1 MKKNFY
7 LFIFLFIFFMC
18 DIFTIKA
25 QQKLSLLE
33 VIDLAKTKSPRSL
46 LASNIKKNRFW
57 QYKTYL
63 SNYNPQ
69 LVLTGTLPNLNRSIQ
84 PIVLPDGTQAFVNRS
99 FINNDLQLGITQNVA
114 ATGGTFSVSTALS
127 RIDILGTNNQTTSYL
142 STPIFLS
149 VNQPLFQF
157 NNLLW
162 EKRIQPLIFQESEKK
177 YKEDLEEV
185 AVNSTEFFFNL
196 LNSQIIYQ
204 MAARNKANNDTIY
217 KIAKG
222 RYEMGKIAE
231 NELLQLE
238 LSAMNSAQQMS
249 QANLDLQTNTLAL
262 RNFLGG
268 SNVSSDINLEIP
280 NNIPEFEIDENIAIA
295 QAKQNR
301 QAFLAFKRRV
311 LEAERDVAQAR
322 RNQQGV
328 NIGITGS
335 LGFTQS
341 ASNLA
346 DSYQN
351 PRDQQLLSVNLRV
364 PILDWGR
371 QKARVQTALANE
383 EVIKATIS
391 QEELNFEQEILVK
404 TRLFKILR
412 DRLKIGLKSDE
423 IAQKRYDI
431 TQARYLIGKISITD
445 LTIALNEKDQAK
457 RAYIDALRVFWRGYY
472 ELRLL
477 TLYDFESNQPIKN

>member
-1 MKKNFY
+1 MRKNFY
-7 LFIFLFIFFMC
+7 LFIFLSIFFVYNTFS
-18 DIFTIKA
+18 INA
-25 QQKLSLLE
+25 QQQLSLTE
-33 VIDLAKTKSPRSL
+33 VIELAKTKSPRSL

-99 FINNDLQLGITQNVA
+99 FISNDMQLGITQNLA
-114 ATGGTFSVSTALS
+114 ATGGTVSLSTALS
-127 RIDILGTNNQTTSYL
+127 RIDILGGTAQNTSYL

-149 VNQPLFQF
+149 INQPIFQF

-162 EKRIQPLIFQESEKK
+162 EKRIQPLVFQESEKK
-177 YKEDLEEV
+177 YREDLEEV
-185 AVNSTEFFFNL
+185 SVNSTDFFFNL
-196 LNSQIIYQ
+196 LNAQIIYR
-204 MAARNKANNDTIY
+204 MATRNKANNDTIY
-217 KIAKG
+217 TIAKG

-238 LSAMNSAQQMS
+238 LSAMNSSQQVS
-249 QANLDLQTNTLAL
+249 QANLDLQTHTLAL

-268 SNVSSDINLEIP
+268 SNVSNEIVLDIPE
-280 NNIPEFEIDENIAIA
+280 NIPEFEIDESIAIT

-301 QAFLAFKRRV
+301 QAFLAFKRRII
-311 LEAERDVAQAR
+311 EAERDVAQAR
-322 RNQQGV
+322 RNPQGV
-328 NIGITGS
+328 NIGVTGS

-341 ASNLA
+341 AADLSNV
-346 DSYQN
+346 YQN

-412 DRLKIGLKSDE
+412 ERLKIGLKSDE

-457 RAYIDALRVFWRGYY
+457 RSYIEALRVFWRSYY

-477 TLYDFESNQPIKN
+477 TLYDFENNIPIKN

>member
-1 MKKNFY
+1 MKKTFY
-7 LFIFLFIFFMC
+7 LFIFLVSFIFSLNFS
-18 DIFTIKA
+18 INA

-33 VIDLAKTKSPRSL
+33 VIELAKTKSPRSL

-84 PIVLPDGTQAFVNRS
+84 AIVLPDGTQAFVNRS
-99 FINNDLQLGITQNVA
+99 FVNNDLQLGITQNLA
-114 ATGGTFSVSTALS
+114 ATGGTFSLSTALS
-127 RIDILGTNNQTTSYL
+127 RIDILGTNNNTTSYL

-185 AVNSTEFFFNL
+185 SVNTTDFFFSL

-204 MAARNKANNDTIY
+204 MASRNKSNNDTIY

-268 SNVSSDINLEIP
+268 SNVSTDINLEIP
-280 NNIPEFEIDENIAIA
+280 MDIPEFEIDENLAIA

-301 QAFLAFKRRV
+301 QAFLGFRRRV

-328 NIGITGS
+328 NIGINGS

-341 ASNLA
+341 AANLDQA
-346 DSYQN
+346 YQN

-457 RAYIDALRVFWRGYY
+457 RAYIEALRVFWRGYY
-472 ELRLL
+472 ELRQL
-477 TLYDFESNQPIKN
+477 TLYDFENNLPIKN

>member
-1 MKKNFY
+1 
-7 LFIFLFIFFMC
+7 
-18 DIFTIKA
+18 
-25 QQKLSLLE
+25 
-33 VIDLAKTKSPRSL
+33 
-46 LASNIKKNRFW
+46 
-57 QYKTYL
+57 
-63 SNYNPQ
+63 
-69 LVLTGTLPNLNRSIQ
+69 
-84 PIVLPDGTQAFVNRS
+84 
-99 FINNDLQLGITQNVA
+99 
-114 ATGGTFSVSTALS
+114 
-127 RIDILGTNNQTTSYL
+127 
-142 STPIFLS
+142 
-149 VNQPLFQF
+149 NQPLFQF

-162 EKRIQPLIFQESEKK
+162 EKRIQPLVFQESEKK
-177 YKEDLEEV
+177 YREDLEEV
-185 AVNSTEFFFNL
+185 SVNSTDFFFNL
-196 LNSQIIYQ
+196 LNAQIIYR
-204 MAARNKANNDTIY
+204 MATRNKANNDTIY
-217 KIAKG
+217 TIAKG

-238 LSAMNSAQQMS
+238 LSAMNSSQQVS
-249 QANLDLQTNTLAL
+249 QANLDLQTHTLAL

-268 SNVSSDINLEIP
+268 SNVSNEIVLDIPE
-280 NNIPEFEIDENIAIA
+280 NIPEFEIDESIAIT

-301 QAFLAFKRRV
+301 QAFLAFKRRII
-311 LEAERDVAQAR
+311 EAERDVAQAR
-322 RNQQGV
+322 RNPQGI
-328 NIGITGS
+328 NIGVTGS

-341 ASNLA
+341 AADLSNV
-346 DSYQN
+346 YQN

-412 DRLKIGLKSDE
+412 ERLKIGLKSDE

-457 RAYIDALRVFWRGYY
+457 RSYIEALRVFWRSYY

-477 TLYDFESNQPIKN
+477 TLYDFENNIPIKN

>member
-1 MKKNFY
+1 
-7 LFIFLFIFFMC
+7 MC